1 MTGLRVRI
9 GYGLVMAAA
18 RSPSPGDAVAARRIV
33 LTGLAQDTGLADMIS
48 AAEPLHP
55 RNSTFPGE
63 VFLRLAAA
71 ALAWSGATQADP
83 LPLEGTL
90 EQFLPEFTGRGRDRR
105 KLQYAVL
112 AAAALRGGAEPD
124 LLEEVIWW
132 QTDDFWRYGLLA
144 AVLYIRAAAH
154 RAGVTI
160 RQACQELAEASG
172 QPG

>member
-1 MTGLRVRI
+1 LPARQARI
-9 GYGLVMAAA
+9 GYGLVVAAA
-18 RSPSPGDAVAARRIV
+18 RAPSPDDAVVARRIL
-33 LTGLAQDTGLADMIS
+33 LTGLAQDTDLADMIS
-48 AAEPLHP
+48 TAEPLHP
-55 RNSTFPGE
+55 RNNTFPGE
-63 VFLRLAAA
+63 VFLRLAAD
-71 ALAWSGATQADP
+71 ALSWSGATQADP

-154 RAGVTI
+154 RVGVPV
-160 RQACQELAEASG
+160 RQACQELGEPS
-172 QPG
+172 QPPG